1 MKQELESI
9 LSFGAQAVSGEKTI
23 FDQAALRHL
32 DRLMEGNSGYKTTP
46 ANPAVLSQEL
56 REGTAK
62 NGQSPLAVIVCCSD
76 SRVPPE
82 HIFHAGI
89 GEQLHIPTPRT
100 PLSAVAQG
108 RAQNAVEHL
117 EPPLV
122 EDMGHTGCGAVGT
135 ALTPAQEK
143 GGLAAILAEIRDA
156 IAGESDPHQAVRKNT
171 LHALAT
177 LGRSP
182 ILKELHQAGKVEFA
196 AAIYDIHSGH
206 VDFLQD

>member
-32 DRLMEGNSGYKTTP
+32 DRLMEGNSGYKTIP

-56 REGTAK
+56 REGTAQ

-89 GEQLHIPTPRT
+89 GELFVIR
-100 PLSAVAQG
+100 
-108 RAQNAVEHL
+108 NAGTL
-117 EPPLV
+117 ISDFALV
-122 EDMGHTGCGAVGT
+122 VVMGHTGCGAVGT

-156 IAGESDPHQAVRKNT
+156 IAGETDPHQAVRKNT

>member
-89 GEQLHIPTPRT
+89 GELFIIRT
-100 PLSAVAQG
+100 RSHGCLIHGILFYPEKTGNGKPFPVFQCQSCKKSTCPLWMS
-108 RAQNAVEHL
+108 
-117 EPPLV
+117 
-122 EDMGHTGCGAVGT
+122 
-135 ALTPAQEK
+135 
-143 GGLAAILAEIRDA
+143 
-156 IAGESDPHQAVRKNT
+156 
-171 LHALAT
+171 
-177 LGRSP
+177 
-182 ILKELHQAGKVEFA
+182 
-196 AAIYDIHSGH
+196 
-206 VDFLQD
+206 

>member
-89 GEQLHIPTPRT
+89 GELFIVRNAGN
-100 PLSAVAQG
+100 LISDFALGSVEY
-108 RAQNAVEHL
+108 AVEHL
-117 EPPLV
+117 ETPGGGHGTHRLRRGRDGADPGTGEGRSGCHFGGDPGRHRRRDRPPS
-122 EDMGHTGCGAVGT
+122 GG
-135 ALTPAQEK
+135 AQEHPPRSGYAGPQPYFEGAAP
-143 GGLAAILAEIRDA
+143 GGQ
-156 IAGESDPHQAVRKNT
+156 GGVRRRH
-171 LHALAT
+171 L
-177 LGRSP
+177 
-182 ILKELHQAGKVEFA
+182 
-196 AAIYDIHSGH
+196 
-206 VDFLQD
+206 

>member
-89 GEQLHIPTPRT
+89 GELFIIR
-100 PLSAVAQG
+100 
-108 RAQNAVEHL
+108 NAGNL
-117 EPPLV
+117 IS
-122 EDMGHTGCGAVGT
+122 DF
-135 ALTPAQEK
+135 AL
-143 GGLAAILAEIRDA
+143 G
-156 IAGESDPHQAVRKNT
+156 SV
-171 LHALAT
+171 
-177 LGRSP
+177 
-182 ILKELHQAGKVEFA
+182 
-196 AAIYDIHSGH
+196 
-206 VDFLQD
+206 